1 VVFVKKKLQMKNSF
15 VTSGG
20 QEGFNFLDYELATLF
35 SCLVKERCRVKI
47 ISLILSE
54 EQNIVC

>member
-1 VVFVKKKLQMKNSF
+1 MLWFLCKKKLQMKNSF

-20 QEGFNFLDYELATLF
+20 QEGFNFYELATLF

-47 ISLILSE
+47 ISFILSE

>member
-1 VVFVKKKLQMKNSF
+1 MKNSF

-20 QEGFNFLDYELATLF
+20 QEGFNVLNYELATLF